1 MPFFRRSRLVER
13 RADGGFDVRLGDDE
27 REVLAGLLGQLADQL
42 DDPTDPSM
50 HRLAPPAY
58 ADDPERDAAYQLLA
72 GDELREKRR
81 EAIATVVATASKP
94 RITEDEAWAWLR
106 ALNAL
111 RLVVGTQLD
120 IDDDT
125 HDWDP
130 AQATTELEAARW
142 AVYGFASVVQQELV
156 VALGS

>member
-1 MPFFRRSRLVER
+1 MAFFRRSRLVER
-13 RADGGFDVRLGDDE
+13 RADGGFDVRLSDE
-27 REVLAGLLGQLADQL
+27 ERQILAGLLAQLDDQL
-42 DDPTDPSM
+42 DDTTDPSL

-58 ADDPERDAAYQLLA
+58 PDDVERDAAYQLLA

-81 EAIATVVATASKP
+81 EAIATVVATASRP

-120 IDDDT
+120 ITDDT

-130 AQATTELEAARW
+130 AQATSDLEAARW
-142 AVYGFASVVQQELV
+142 AVYGFTSVVQQELV

>member
-58 ADDPERDAAYQLLA
+58 PDDPERDAAYQLLA

-106 ALNAL
+106 ALNAV

-120 IDDDT
+120 ITDDT
-125 HDWDP
+125 QDWDP
-130 AQATTELEAARW
+130 AQAATDLEATRW
-142 AVYGFASVVQQELV
+142 AVYAFTSVVQQELV

>member
-1 MPFFRRSRLVER
+1 MAFFRRSRLVER
-13 RADGGFDVRLGDDE
+13 RADGGFDIRLSDDE
-27 REVLAGLLGQLADQL
+27 RQVVVGLVAQLADQL
-42 DDPTDPSM
+42 DDTADPSL

-58 ADDPERDAAYQLLA
+58 QDDPERDAAYQLLA
-72 GDELREKRR
+72 GEELRDARR
-81 EAIATVVATASKP
+81 EAIATVVETAARP

-130 AQATTELEAARW
+130 AQAATELEAARW